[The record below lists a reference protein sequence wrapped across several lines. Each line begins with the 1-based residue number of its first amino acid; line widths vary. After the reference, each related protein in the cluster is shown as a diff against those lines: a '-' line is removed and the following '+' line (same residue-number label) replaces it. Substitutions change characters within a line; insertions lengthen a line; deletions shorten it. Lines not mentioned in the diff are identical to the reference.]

1 MDNLGKSNQDSSLHS
16 RTIVPNIS
24 ILVLIAGTVDEM
36 QMVNKIDL
44 LQPQVGSW
52 HFMPFGIV
60 HVNLQHPCFIRF
72 AAKLEIQRL
81 GMLLIFMSF
90 IRSL

>member
-1 MDNLGKSNQDSSLHS
+1 MDNLGKSNQYSSLHS

-52 HFMPFGIV
+52 ILCH
-60 HVNLQHPCFIRF
+60 
-72 AAKLEIQRL
+72 L
-81 GMLLIFMSF
+81 G
-90 IRSL
+90 